1 LSVELFDRLFEKNI
15 VRESGHIR
23 GCFDEYYEDIQ
34 ISDELR
40 KLLLIEESD
49 NYEIY
54 SQNERNQFLFK
65 LFKHLCLG
73 GQVCQFEE
81 TVQPYID
88 VTKSIYKELI
98 SVTKD
103 PNTKAIKTVSYVFK
117 VEAFVSNSLSLST
130 LFVKLIFSNSK
141 DENNKKYFPN
151 DTIIEQDFCYIII
164 EPYKRQLVVLYH
176 RFDGIME
183 YE

>member
-1 LSVELFDRLFEKNI
+1 MIYFKSFFQDQLVLSTLKKLEKGTWSAIGSIAKKVNVEDVDCSLLSVDIFDRLFEKNI

-23 GCFDEYYEDIQ
+23 GCFDEYFEDIQ

-54 SQNERNQFLFK
+54 SQIERNQFLFR

-81 TVQPYID
+81 TLQPYID
-88 VTKSIYKELI
+88 VTKSIYKDLI

-103 PNTKAIKTVSYVFK
+103 PNTKAIKTVSFVFK
-117 VEAFVSNSLSLST
+117 VEAFVSKT
-130 LFVKLIFSNSK
+130 LEIFLRK
-141 DENNKKYFPN
+141 
-151 DTIIEQDFCYIII
+151 I
-164 EPYKRQLVVLYH
+164 
-176 RFDGIME
+176 
-183 YE
+183 